1 MQAPNKRA
9 RLLDLLDRL
18 KTVANEAAAA
28 PDTEHYQQELLT
40 FEMLLSVSVAQLIRT
55 ASDRAAGHLELALL
69 AAFMLGG
76 MVPADLQATLAK
88 RVQTLR
94 KEGAATMREAKQK
107 RHPEWP
113 RINQVIDRELEL
125 DSKPKQIAKML
136 AAEGHHLKYPA
147 LRKRIE
153 RRRKLK
159 AR

>member
-1 MQAPNKRA
+1 MRAPNKPVKLVA
-9 RLLDLLDRL
+9 RENLIALLNRMKRYYD
-18 KTVANEAAAA
+18 KAAADCDA
-28 PDTEHYQQELLT
+28 LAEKMQ
-40 FEMLLSVSVAQLIRT
+40 T
-55 ASDRAAGHLELALL
+55 ASDDDVGHVERELLSAFRLGSL
-69 AAFMLGG
+69 APKDWEAE
-76 MVPADLQATLAK
+76 VAK
-88 RVQTLR
+88 RLR

-136 AAEGHHLKYPA
+136 AAEGLHLEYTT